1 MTWACDG
8 YVTWTCDSYV
18 STTILHYKTLVFVS
32 LYVPHNFKLI
42 CLFQKTTNK
51 NNFTTLKD
59 NKLKDKIDG
68 QQIICFE
75 K

>member
-18 STTILHYKTLVFVS
+18 STTILHY
-32 LYVPHNFKLI
+32 NLI

-68 QQIICFE
+68 QQIICFD